1 MSARVRSKQLAT
13 IVCCGLLASACW
25 SSVQAARSA
34 IGKGRPD
41 EGRFPAHRY
50 VADKAVTEQ
59 DLAAL
64 DAEIEASTVMA
75 HFVWTLDR
83 FSRFMDGYT
92 RMYPERGQLGRD
104 LSARWRN
111 DQEEALD
118 VYMKL
123 LVQITTGPGRD
134 VVSERVAATRQD
146 MDNRG
151 QGHLKGY
158 LPVLLRHLLELQ
170 SGATPSRDQM
180 RSDILSVPNAAA
192 GR

>member
-1 MSARVRSKQLAT
+1 MSAGVRSKRLAA
-13 IVCCGLLASACW
+13 IIFCALVACALW
-25 SSVQAARSA
+25 SSAQATRSATGNRTPDAAR
-34 IGKGRPD
+34 
-41 EGRFPAHRY
+41 FPTYRV
-50 VADKAVTEQ
+50 VADKAASEQ

-75 HFVWTLDR
+75 HFVWTLER

-92 RMYPERGQLGRD
+92 KMYPERGQLGRD

-134 VVSERVAATRQD
+134 VVGERVAATRQD

-180 RSDILSVPNAAA
+180 RTDVLSVPNAAA